1 MTPIA
6 WAALVVAAGFAV
18 ADWIAKARDDRAL
31 EYVAKP
37 ATLAALIVVA
47 VALDPTDSARRWW
60 FVAALVFSLAGDVLL
75 MLPSDQFVAGL
86 AAFLV
91 AHVCY
96 VVGFWTDPPSA
107 LALVV
112 SVLVVG
118 AVMVPLA
125 LRIVRALRA
134 GEERALVGPV
144 TAYITVITAMVVSA
158 AASGNVA
165 AIVGAAL
172 FASSDAMIAWDRF
185 VQSFALAPIAIMVT
199 YHLGQAFLVLSLTG

>member
-1 MTPIA
+1 VTGGA
-6 WAALVVAAGFAV
+6 WAALVVAAIFAV
-18 ADWIAKARDDRAL
+18 ADWVAKARDDRTL

-47 VALDPTDSARRWW
+47 LAIDPTDSTRRWW
-60 FVAALVFSLAGDVLL
+60 FVAALVFSIAGDVLL

-96 VVGFWTDPPSA
+96 VVGFWVEPPGA
-107 LALVV
+107 LALLV
-112 SVLVVG
+112 SVVVVG
-118 AVMVPLA
+118 VLMVPLA
-125 LRIVRALRA
+125 MRIVRALRA

-144 TAYITVITAMVVSA
+144 VAYITVISAMVVSA

-185 VQSFALAPIAIMVT
+185 VRSFALAPVAIMVT
-199 YHLGQAFLVLSLTG
+199 YHVGQASLVLSLAG